1 MLYYGN
7 TSSFSSKLL
16 FSVTKKYW
24 AVKKEE
30 IVNLTIFVLLSF
42 L

>member
-1 MLYYGN
+1 MG
-7 TSSFSSKLL
+7 TLL
-16 FSVTKKYW
+16 RFLQNYCAAVTNKYW

-30 IVNLTIFVLLSF
+30 IVNLRIFFLFSF